1 MGIVSRRINPLTDM
15 QLKIKEDCGDTYTVN
30 RYFYPK
36 PLRTG
41 KKINNQKDINVD
53 NLESQIKRQFDENVK
68 VGRRRSKQNR
78 DEKMKT
84 KVLGSWYSAS
94 NKSLKGTMYSPK
106 TAIEMPR
113 NIAENIVET
122 VDPTNSFSRFLNK
135 GILIVRD

>member
-1 MGIVSRRINPLTDM
+1 
-15 QLKIKEDCGDTYTVN
+15 
-30 RYFYPK
+30 
-36 PLRTG
+36 
-41 KKINNQKDINVD
+41 
-53 NLESQIKRQFDENVK
+53 
-68 VGRRRSKQNR
+68 
-78 DEKMKT
+78 MKT